1 MATTRYAPAGANPEE
16 NPERN
21 LANARLRGIN
31 IGLNIIARIARVLPQ
46 AERDAMIWLHNY
58 ARLRDLTAD
67 ALSAELDLDKSEI
80 RRALTDPDAD
90 RMRFVRQV
98 GIVRAAFEKCRTTYR
113 RPDVP
118 SEFRL
123 IGKFDESLGAIAN
136 TKVRRKVG
144 QAIRM
149 ATKSPQ
155 IVEILGKTRLGKS
168 ISARHEF
175 LGIMHH
181 AAWLHCPRPGNER
194 DFLNAMADA
203 LGVACGSCQKNSQ
216 ILPKI
221 EACFGPN
228 RIRVLF
234 VDEAHRLW
242 PNDWRHEPKRIELLR
257 DWWERLGLSIIILA
271 TDQYSEA
278 VQDAMQSDRW
288 APGQWVGRVQPFDL
302 PEALEDVDLAAIAK
316 HHAPDAND
324 AVVAQLISHAKTSA
338 GYCGAMVKA
347 IERVRFRTGDDGK
360 LTVEEVRKAQ
370 VQIDR
375 EARLLA
381 LASVKKKRQGQIGGP
396 AK

>member
-1 MATTRYAPAGANPEE
+1 MATTRYAPPGTDPDE

-21 LANARLRGIN
+21 LASARLRGIN

-46 AERDAMIWLHNY
+46 EERDAMLWLHNY

-80 RRALTDPDAD
+80 RRALTDPEAD
-90 RMRFVRQV
+90 RGRFVRQV
-98 GIVRAAFEKCRTTYR
+98 TIVRMAFEKVRGTYR

-123 IGKFDESLGAIAN
+123 IGKFDEALGAIAD
-136 TKVRRKVG
+136 TKVRRKIG
-144 QAIRM
+144 NAIRM
-149 ATKSPQ
+149 ATRSPQ

-168 ISARHEF
+168 ITARHEF
-175 LGIMHH
+175 LGMMQH

-228 RIRVLF
+228 RIRVLY

-242 PNDWRHEPKRIELLR
+242 PADWHHEPKRIELLR
-257 DWWERLGLSIIILA
+257 DWWERLGLSVIILA
-271 TDQYSEA
+271 TDQYAEA
-278 VQDAMQSDRW
+278 VQNAMQSERW

-302 PEALEDVDLAAIAK
+302 PETLEDGDLAAVAR
-316 HHAPDAND
+316 HHAPDANE
-324 AVVAQLISHAKTSA
+324 AVVAQLISHAKTSS

-347 IERVRFRTGDDGK
+347 IERARFRTEATGGK
-360 LTVEEVRKAQ
+360 LTVDEVREAQ
-370 VQIDR
+370 KQIDR
-375 EARLLA
+375 EARMLVMA
-381 LASVKKKRQGQIGGP
+381 KARPNRRAVK
-396 AK
+396 